1 MVSMQLLYALLKA
14 LDKGTR
20 LVLIGDCDQ
29 LPSVQA
35 GNVFADLI
43 GSQVFP
49 VTYLTKTFRQKQGSA
64 ILTNASCVNRGRGRF
79 LWNTDCMLCQTWQEE
94 DTLDGLLQVI
104 RALQKQG
111 ISSKAMQVLTPFR
124 SKTKLGCIQLNRV
137 LQELMTPKTAG
148 TGRSG
153 ELQNKGL

>member
-1 MVSMQLLYALLKA
+1 MHHLLEIRQKEQEREEEEELKLSTDLVIVDECSMVSMQLLYALLKA

-64 ILTNASCVNRGRGRF
+64 ILTNASCINRGQGRF
-79 LWNTDCMLCQTWQEE
+79 YGTQT
-94 DTLDGLLQVI
+94 VCSA
-104 RALQKQG
+104 R
-111 ISSKAMQVLTPFR
+111 P
-124 SKTKLGCIQLNRV
+124 
-137 LQELMTPKTAG
+137 
-148 TGRSG
+148 GRKRIHWTVCSR
-153 ELQNKGL
+153 